1 MLALRGTS
9 GSLSRLTRRTNI
21 DQPLRRAA
29 FLREVAYVYFM
40 IAFTSALAEAG
51 TQYRNVFGPRRT
63 GMGVEIYS
71 GTVWPLL
78 LHGRGTM
85 WVSDVEG
92 LRRHSP
98 YWWDFLAY
106 AAVAAVLVKSP
117 LLLAPVR
124 FGGMEIARRTR
135 RWPLVA
141 TYAAGLVAG
150 AVIGMAVFTTYLAV
164 LNWSVPRRF
173 WVIPHLAGFAGCFAG
188 GACGA
193 LIVVGRG
200 RRRGLAGSLFETQV
214 IGLVVIATALVLRY

>member
-1 MLALRGTS
+1 MGPVEWKGLGRAEGCNGWGRVESWRSVLYP

-40 IAFTSALAEAG
+40 IAFTSALAESG
-51 TQYRNVFGPRRT
+51 TQYRNAFGPRRT
-63 GMGVEIYS
+63 GMGVEIYF
-71 GTVWPLL
+71 GTVLPLL

-124 FGGMEIARRTR
+124 FGGMEIARRTS

-173 WVIPHLAGFAGCFAG
+173 WVIE
-188 GACGA
+188 
-193 LIVVGRG
+193 
-200 RRRGLAGSLFETQV
+200 RRRKF
-214 IGLVVIATALVLRY
+214 LRASGEV